1 MAPSPLILVVA
12 AASFL
17 AVALSHLDDH
27 WSGPGYGYTPGSWDG
42 PENWGKLSPKYRLCG
57 EGKKQSPI
65 NIVTAQAIPNP
76 NLDTLARVYAASN
89 ATLINTGKDIT
100 MTFPDNQQ
108 VGTINITSAADG
120 SKKVFTFKVI
130 HWHSPSEHTI
140 DGRRFPLELHLVH
153 VSDNGDIAV
162 IGILYSLGEP
172 DSFYDQIADKL
183 RELRRSESHGVVAAG
198 MVELRSLQKRTGSY
212 FRYSGSLTT
221 PPCTE
226 KVTWNILGKVR
237 EISAEQLQLLTGA
250 LPGKDNRPAQPLNG
264 RSVAFYNPPNSTVSF
279 QSIA

>member
-108 VGTINITSAADG
+108 APFSLFLPFQFR
-120 SKKVFTFKVI
+120 SK
-130 HWHSPSEHTI
+130 
-140 DGRRFPLELHLVH
+140 
-153 VSDNGDIAV
+153 
-162 IGILYSLGEP
+162 
-172 DSFYDQIADKL
+172 
-183 RELRRSESHGVVAAG
+183 
-198 MVELRSLQKRTGSY
+198 Y
-212 FRYSGSLTT
+212 FRNTDKFKIHFNG
-221 PPCTE
+221 
-226 KVTWNILGKVR
+226 WNFIQFHLAIWSK
-237 EISAEQLQLLTGA
+237 
-250 LPGKDNRPAQPLNG
+250 
-264 RSVAFYNPPNSTVSF
+264 
-279 QSIA
+279 